1 MESLYNMSENVY
13 SQSSGDFM
21 HERDP
26 QRLLAPANLRWSRSR
41 ALGLCP
47 RRYLRILPPLTRPSL
62 FGGD

>member
-1 MESLYNMSENVY
+1 MFY
-13 SQSSGDFM
+13 SQVSGDFM
-21 HERDP
+21 HERVTH
-26 QRLLAPANLRWSRSR
+26 RLLAPATKCWSRSR